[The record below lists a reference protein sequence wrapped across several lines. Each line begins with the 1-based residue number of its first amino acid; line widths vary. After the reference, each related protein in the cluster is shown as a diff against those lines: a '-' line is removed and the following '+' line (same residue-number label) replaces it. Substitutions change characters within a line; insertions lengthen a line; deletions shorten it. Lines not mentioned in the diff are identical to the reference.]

1 MARTNVKKDYSHV
14 KTEGGSPAFAHTSAM
29 QQLRRSVLACFLYEG
44 EFYED
49 GQSIAKR
56 IGEAAGKVK
65 LEELAALA
73 IEARHEHNL
82 RHVSLILLRELI
94 RRGSGRG
101 KFVGETIAKVLS
113 RADEM
118 AELLAMYW
126 EDGRKPLA
134 KGLKIGLATAFPK
147 FDAYQLSKYNR
158 DGVVKLRDVLF
169 LSHAK
174 PKDKAQEATWKQLID
189 GTLPAAD
196 TWEVAL
202 SGGGSKGE
210 EFTRLLKEN
219 KLGYFA
225 LLRNLRNM
233 EQGGVDPKLVTDAIL
248 ARKGGAEKIL
258 PFRFIA
264 AARAAPRYEAA
275 LDASL
280 VTAISELP
288 ALDGTTVVLVDVSG
302 SMRHQLGGKSDLMRM
317 DAAAAVSS
325 LVNAETLRVFSFS
338 NKLVEVPP
346 RRGMAGVDAVL
357 KSQAYRGTNMAA
369 AIEYVN
375 KNVKHDR
382 IIVIT
387 DEQDTSGRRIPDPV
401 SEHAYMIN
409 VASYKNG
416 VGYGKWTHLDG
427 FSESVL
433 KWIHAYEE
441 MKSN

>member
-1 MARTNVKKDYSHV
+1 MARTNTKPSFAHI
-14 KTEGGSPAFAHTSAM
+14 KTEGGSPAYAHTTAI

-56 IGEAAGKVK
+56 IGEAASKVK

-73 IEARHEHNL
+73 VEARHEHNL

-101 KFVGETIAKVLS
+101 KFVGDTIAKVLS

-118 AELLAMYW
+118 PELLAMYW
-126 EDGRKPLA
+126 ADGRRPLA
-134 KGLKIGLATAFPK
+134 KGLKIGLAQAFSK
-147 FDAYQLSKYNR
+147 FDAYQLAKYNR
-158 DGVVKLRDVLF
+158 DNEIKLRDVLF

-174 PKDKAQEATWKQLID
+174 PKDKTQEATWKQLID
-189 GTLPAAD
+189 GTLPAPD
-196 TWEVAL
+196 TWEVNL
-202 SGGGSKGE
+202 SAGKDKGE

-233 EQGGVDPKLVTDAIL
+233 DQGGVDPKLVTDAIL

-280 VTAISELP
+280 VTTIAESPVLS
-288 ALDGTTVVLVDVSG
+288 GTTVVLVDVSG
-302 SMRHQLGGKSDLMRM
+302 SMDMHLSSGSDLRRS
-317 DAAAAVSS
+317 DAAAALAS

-338 NKLVEVPP
+338 ESTVEVPP

-357 KSQAYRGTNMAA
+357 KSQAHRGTNMAA
-369 AIEYVN
+369 AIDYVN
-375 KNVKHDR
+375 KNIKHDR

-387 DEQDTSGRRIPDPV
+387 DEQDTSGRRIPDPIAQY
-401 SEHAYMIN
+401 SYMIN

-441 MKSN
+441 MKKQ